1 VLKGHFGPLAAAIV
15 FVVLLASP
23 GRANAAPGLY
33 VGAVEDDVRASTLA
47 EAQARMSLFRLA
59 GFRAVRVTST
69 WMPGETAPTEDE
81 LRILENVAS
90 AGEMSGVR
98 VFVTVMHPG
107 SRTTPLTEEAQA
119 QFASYAAAIVRG
131 TPVRDVIVANE
142 PNLNRFWL
150 PQFAL
155 DGSDAAAP
163 AYLSLLART
172 YDALK
177 AVSPAVEVYGGA
189 LSPRGA
195 DRPEGSRP
203 THSPTAFIADMG
215 AAYRASGRDV
225 PVMDALAIHP
235 YADNSS
241 IPPTLG
247 HPNTTT
253 IGVADYD
260 KLVALLGAAFD
271 GTAQAGSTLPILYGE
286 FGVESQ
292 IPPTKASLYTGQEP
306 TTTKPVSETTQ
317 ADYYAQ
323 ALAMAFCQPNVMGM
337 LILHSQDERAL
348 DRWQSGVYYADGKAK
363 TSLPRVRRALDRTT
377 GGSITHCPGVQLVVR
392 TTSLRFAGRTAARRG
407 EFRASLTCSL
417 DCVYEV
423 RVVKL
428 PGGATKMVRRGRA
441 LVSEAVQVEF
451 APHRLGRGSYRY
463 RLKLVHPVNPGP
475 PTVRAGPIFQLP

>member
-1 VLKGHFGPLAAAIV
+1 MLKGHFAPLAAAIALI
-15 FVVLLASP
+15 VLFAAP
-23 GRANAAPGLY
+23 RPAEAAPGLY
-33 VGAVEDDVRASTLA
+33 LGAVEDDVRASTLA
-47 EAQARMSLFRLA
+47 EAQAKMALFRLA

-81 LRILENVAS
+81 LRILDNVAS

-98 VFVTVMHPG
+98 IFVTVMHPG
-107 SRTTPLTEEAQA
+107 SRTTPLTDEAQA
-119 QFASYAAAIVRG
+119 QFATYAAAIVRA
-131 TPVRDVIVANE
+131 TSVRNVIVANE

-177 AVSPAVEVYGGA
+177 AASPEVKVYGGA

-195 DRPEGSRP
+195 DRPDGSRQ
-203 THSPTAFIADMG
+203 THSPTAFIEDMG
-215 AAYRASGRDV
+215 AAYRASLRDR
-225 PVMDALAIHP
+225 PVMDAFAIHP

-241 IPPTLG
+241 VPPTLA

-271 GTAQAGSTLPILYGE
+271 GTGQAGSTLPILYGE

-292 IPPTKASLYTGQEP
+292 IPAAKASLYTGQEP
-306 TTTKPVSETTQ
+306 ATTKPVTESTQ

-323 ALAMAFCQPNVMGM
+323 ALAMAFCQPNVIGM

-363 TSLPRVRRALDRTT
+363 SSLPRVRRALDRTT
-377 GGSITHCPGVQLVVR
+377 GGSITRCPGVQLVVR
-392 TTSLRFAGRTAARRG
+392 TTSLRFAGRTSARRG

-417 DCVYEV
+417 DCLYEV

-441 LVSEAVQVEF
+441 LVGEPIQVEF
-451 APHRLGRGSYRY
+451 APHRLGPGSYRY
-463 RLKLVHPVNPGP
+463 RLKLVHPVNPAP
-475 PTVRAGPIFQLP
+475 PTLRDGPVFQLP